1 LTPVQEESLYP
12 NLKLQLWR
20 SGIRQNWLAQRL
32 GIDETVFSRM
42 VNGFREPTQEV
53 RAKIAE
59 LLSSE
64 EEWLFDQR
72 DRSEFQIPVS
82 RKPPVR

>member
-1 LTPVQEESLYP
+1 
-12 NLKLQLWR
+12 
-20 SGIRQNWLAQRL
+20 
-32 GIDETVFSRM
+32 M

-64 EEWLFDQR
+64 EEWLFDQQ